1 MQFLWKTFLQKCT
14 YSLPWLGVDF
24 GSWCYKTFVF
34 WLRDMSE
41 WPWHPLDRPCKWP
54 DGRNRP
60 IWRPNGHPV
69 DHKCWLIS
77 TGLARCHYPMAKCD
91 SVAPI
96 KLFLVA
102 AKTEGKDDNK
112 WRRTFA
118 RSLLAV
124 PDDAMLTRF
133 DKAFACYSK
142 GFFQSSIHQIYLL
155 HYTLPPDARGAH

>member
-1 MQFLWKTFLQKCT
+1 MQFLWKKIPTFLGKIVALNSIVLLVKRTSKEKIETNWLLQKKVHHNAVVNT

-34 WLRDMSE
+34 WLRGMSE

-102 AKTEGKDDNK
+102 AKEEER
-112 WRRTFA
+112 W
-118 RSLLAV
+118 
-124 PDDAMLTRF
+124 
-133 DKAFACYSK
+133 
-142 GFFQSSIHQIYLL
+142 
-155 HYTLPPDARGAH
+155 